1 MAIDER
7 RREARKT
14 RFFHIANRV
23 RSPKMAG
30 LLFFA
35 TLRRGAPRLL
45 RIRGGG
51 RDSPHVFAK
60 QEGCV
65 SGWLSVV
72 WIVLAVLAA
81 AGAVLGAFHA
91 RRRPLPRA
99 EAVSRPASDVALKAA
114 MLRTEAAEAQVRRG
128 RNLLDTVASMARIG
142 GWELDLATMTPIWS
156 EEVYRIHELDP
167 ADRPD
172 FQTAL
177 AFYPPEARATVER
190 AILEAL
196 ENGTPWDM
204 TVPLVT
210 RADRRIWVRIMGVAD
225 KANGV
230 VTRLSGAMQDVTD
243 RLETEQR
250 LARAIAGSS
259 DAFFEW
265 DLTNLDRAWFSPRL
279 AEILGYAPDE
289 LQPDAVR
296 DLMWP
301 EDQQRTE
308 QALHRHFE
316 TGEPYDVLLQL
327 PTRAGELRW
336 FRARGRG
343 ERDDAGKPVRFS
355 GSLQDIT
362 QQRQAEAARIA
373 AKEAEAAASRAKGN
387 FLANMSHEIRT
398 PMNGVIGMTE
408 LLLDT
413 PLQSQQREFA
423 ETIRGSATTLLGIIN
438 DILDFSK
445 IEAGKLEIER
455 VEMNVRDTVEDIGIQ
470 QASEAAARNLELI
483 VNVDPGVPERVLG
496 DPQRLRQILANLV
509 SNAIKFTRQ
518 GEVVVEVFPIALQSG
533 RALLSFEVRDT
544 GIGMPPDVVERL
556 FEPFSQGDVSSTRQH
571 GGAGLGLAIV
581 RRLVTLMGGRIDVST
596 RPEGGSIFTFAI
608 PFDAIY
614 DAAQPDSSRVSPKGK
629 RVLVMD
635 DNPTNRR
642 VLCGQLQPSGFDVV
656 STATGSETMRVLSE
670 AVDADVPFDVLIAD
684 DQMPDCS
691 GMALAAQIRSQ
702 PRFST
707 MQLILLTSLDKD
719 GSVRSLAE
727 AGFAAYLT
735 KPIRG
740 RELRACVERVLARDT
755 GSSSGRFQGLV
766 TRSSLAAD
774 QGQGQYQGKVLVVE
788 DNVVNQQVARRFL
801 ERLGL
806 GVQIAENGQRAVD
819 ACSQD
824 EFRLILMDVQMPVM
838 DGLAAARAIRA
849 HDGPNRAVPIIALTA
864 SAMTDE
870 LERCTAA
877 GMNGLLAK
885 PLEIGRLREIL
896 DRYGLRSDDTTAA
909 AILAQGEGVASADL
923 QALAAAAPAARPV
936 DLEQLRT
943 LIGDDRAFLQEL
955 CETFVA
961 SSSRIVEDLNRAL
974 ASGDRPAL
982 SSLAH
987 KLKGGSASVCA
998 HHVAKLAAA
1007 LEKDAKEERPLEEL
1021 AQSVAALRKAFDE
1034 AAGYVHT
1041 EMAA

>member
-1 MAIDER
+1 
-7 RREARKT
+7 
-14 RFFHIANRV
+14 
-23 RSPKMAG
+23 
-30 LLFFA
+30 
-35 TLRRGAPRLL
+35 
-45 RIRGGG
+45 
-51 RDSPHVFAK
+51 
-60 QEGCV
+60 
-65 SGWLSVV
+65 LS
-72 WIVLAVLAA
+72 LAA
-81 AGAVLGAFHA
+81 AAWLLLGALLGGGVGFAVFRA
-91 RRRPLPRA
+91 R
-99 EAVSRPASDVALKAA
+99 STPARTATPERSAGDVALKAA

-142 GWELDLATMTPIWS
+142 GWELDLATMTPMWS
-156 EEVYRIHELDP
+156 DEVYRIHDLDP
-167 ADRPD
+167 SERPD
-172 FQTAL
+172 FQRTL
-177 AFYPPEARATVER
+177 SFYPAEARAAVEKS
-190 AILEAL
+190 ILEAL
-196 ENGTPWDM
+196 ENGSAWDI

-210 RADRRIWVRIMGVAD
+210 RTGRNIWVRIMGVAERT
-225 KANGV
+225 NGV

-243 RLETEQR
+243 RLQAEQR

-265 DLTNLDRAWFSPRL
+265 DLTDTSRAWFSPRL
-279 AEILGYAPDE
+279 GEMLGYGPDE

-308 QALHRHFE
+308 AALQRHFD

-343 ERDDAGKPVRFS
+343 ERDESGKPVRFS

-413 PLQSQQREFA
+413 KLQAQQREFA

-455 VEMNVRDTVEDIGIQ
+455 VEMNVRDTVEDVGMM
-470 QASEAAARNLELI
+470 QAAEAAARGLELI

-496 DPQRLRQILANLV
+496 DPQRLRQILTNLV
-509 SNAIKFTRQ
+509 TNAIKFTRR
-518 GEVVVEVFPIALQSG
+518 GEVVIEVFPIALQSG

-544 GIGMPPDVVERL
+544 GIGMQQDVVARL
-556 FEPFSQGDVSSTRQH
+556 FEPFTQADASSTRQH

-596 RPEGGSIFTFAI
+596 RPEGGSIFTFAL

-614 DAAQPDSSRVSPKGK
+614 DAAQPDASRVNPKGK

-642 VLCGQLQPSGFDVV
+642 VLTGQLQPSGLDVV
-656 STATGSETMRVLSE
+656 TAATGAETLKALTE
-670 AVDADVPFDVLIAD
+670 AEEAGVPFDVLIAD

-691 GMALAAQIRSQ
+691 GMQLAAQVRAEA
-702 PRFST
+702 RFAAI
-707 MQLILLTSLDKD
+707 QLILLTSLDKE

-740 RELRACVERVLARDT
+740 RELRACVERVLLRDI
-755 GSSSGRFQGLV
+755 GSSSGRFQGIV

-788 DNVVNQQVARRFL
+788 DNIVNQQVARRFL

-806 GVQIAENGQRAVD
+806 EVHIAENGQRAVD
-819 ACSQD
+819 VCAQTA
-824 EFRLILMDVQMPVM
+824 FRLILMDVQMPVM
-838 DGLAAARAIRA
+838 DGLSAAREIRRREGA
-849 HDGPNRAVPIIALTA
+849 NQAVPIIALTA

-877 GMNGLLAK
+877 GMNSLLAK
-885 PLEIGRLREIL
+885 PLELGRLREIL
-896 DRYGLRSDDTTAA
+896 DRYGLRADADPAA
-909 AILAQGEGVASADL
+909 GHVPEADMAAPDL
-923 QALAAAAPAARPV
+923 QAAAAAPAVRPV

-943 LIGDDRAFLQEL
+943 LVGDDRAFLQEL
-955 CETFVA
+955 CETFVS
-961 SSSRIVEDLNRAL
+961 SSSRIVEDIGRAL
-974 ASGDRPAL
+974 SAGDRAVL
-982 SSLAH
+982 SGLAH

-998 HHVAKLAAA
+998 NEVAKLAAA
-1007 LEKDAKEERPLEEL
+1007 LEKDAKEKPIEEL
-1021 AQSVAALRKAFDE
+1021 EQSIASLRRAFDE
-1034 AAGYVHT
+1034 AAGYVAT